1 MNHLAKLLL
10 SSLLL
15 LGTVSVNAEQKKQL
29 GPWDVHYIAMPSTL
43 LEPDIAKAYDL
54 ERSQYQGLINISVL
68 KTSDQSAQQVSITG
82 MAKNL
87 LGQQQ
92 TLEFK
97 QVTEGKAVYYLAQLP
112 YRNEQR
118 MTITVQISQGS
129 QQQQLQ
135 FDHTFYVD

>member
-15 LGTVSVNAEQKKQL
+15 LGSVGVSAEQKKQL

-68 KTSDQSAQQVSITG
+68 KTSDQSAQQVSISG

-87 LGQQQ
+87 LGQQH